1 MSHAVELAK
10 TLLDSLEESLPWRVN
25 EISLPSDPQEIAT
38 IRNNTGYPVIAPHPE
53 SLSMMVAQR
62 EVFAF
67 IEQGPDIIRQL
78 IAEIEGDKADKP
90 ANKRNQPESDQNQ
103 G

>member
-1 MSHAVELAK
+1 MSHATELAK
-10 TLLDSLEESLPWRVN
+10 TLLDGLEESLPWRVN
-25 EISLPSDPQEIAT
+25 EISLPGDEQEIAT

-53 SLSMMVAQR
+53 SASMMVAQR

-67 IEQGPDIIRQL
+67 IEQGPEIIRQL
-78 IAEIEGDKADKP
+78 IAEIEAETPDKP
-90 ANKRNQPESDQNQ
+90 ANKRNQPESGENQ